1 MNTEALHAID
11 ALYLENF
18 LQTLLYRACE
28 ADGELRECLR
38 HAELLSSEENL
49 SEDCRSRYVA
59 VVKRLRPLLSELKEM
74 EGDLH
79 TRGKL
84 ASDCE
89 PLVQWGCVESV
100 PEYEARAVHEQLNL
114 AEREVITTLNHIGTS
129 LFAKPEVNVSW
140 SSQVRVKGYLKLKP
154 IPARPC
160 YQHSSLVRFCANP
173 PYQTAHYFAEL
184 PGETNGSRSSSP
196 WLLDSDFSS
205 LIMLPLFEDIEIELE
220 VRGDLITSWHDP
232 KCEVWHR

>member
-1 MNTEALHAID
+1 MNKETLHAID

-28 ADGELRECLR
+28 ADGELRESVR
-38 HAELLSSEENL
+38 HAELLSSEDNL

-59 VVKRLRPLLSELKEM
+59 VVKRLRPLLSELE
-74 EGDLH
+74 EIVGDLH
-79 TRGKL
+79 TGGKL
-84 ASDCE
+84 SSDCE

-100 PEYEARAVHEQLNL
+100 PEYETRAVLEQLNL
-114 AEREVITTLNHIGTS
+114 AERELITTLNHIGTS
-129 LFAKPEVNVSW
+129 LVAKPESNVSW
-140 SSQVRVKGYLKLKP
+140 NSQARVRGYLKLKP

-173 PYQTAHYFAEL
+173 PYQAAHYFAKL
-184 PGETNGSRSSSP
+184 PGETDVSRPSSP
-196 WLLDSDFSS
+196 WLLDSEFNS

-220 VRGDLITSWHDP
+220 VRGEVITSPHDP
-232 KCEVWHR
+232 KCEFWHR